1 RELVALVG
9 VIYQEPSIACG
20 EPHGRKEGP
29 GDSHSEDERPIIKH
43 VGCSVLEGVCAARR
57 APAQR
62 RAPAA
67 SRAAAPTAAPTTA
80 TRGGKA
86 EGIEEW
92 ITGRRPAGGVARI
105 TGRTVRVAGRITAPW
120 SASPGGGEGG

>member
-1 RELVALVG
+1 MRRTCRGVGLRGGHRHGLWKEVTIRLREPVALVG

-86 EGIEEW
+86 EGIE
-92 ITGRRPAGGVARI
+92 
-105 TGRTVRVAGRITAPW
+105 
-120 SASPGGGEGG
+120 